1 MFLIIR
7 PEALVRGMEERILE
21 FLERHDFGLLD
32 VWTCLSATSK
42 HFEELYK
49 YNLADATEAGRPAS
63 WWLDSLSFLQG
74 PIVTALLDD
83 KSRNDPVI
91 DSHLRLKELKGPAD
105 PDRTV
110 PGQLRHEFQVDNYS
124 LALVHSADDSLST
137 AREFLIFHPIERL
150 RARLRT
156 SIRNLESAT
165 ARDRHAEAMR
175 QRRLVELA
183 AYSYSPQFATDLV
196 SAFIRVKIRLLKMLP
211 RPSSE
216 PSIDMPEIYLQ
227 FARLASAPGP
237 SSDRMQQY
245 VTLCRRELQM
255 LEGQWS
261 SGSVGQ
267 ELLVS
272 LARPE
277 AYDLSLAET
286 IVAHLRGHAVYLSD
300 WERTVLLTGMT
311 YPRTG
316 ARSGR

>member
-63 WWLDSLSFLQG
+63 WWLDSLSF
-74 PIVTALLDD
+74 
-83 KSRNDPVI
+83 
-91 DSHLRLKELKGPAD
+91 LRLKELKGPAD